1 MTPIPNGLTDSASCK
16 YKTGAFVTQKYI
28 LKPTDATYKYYVDDD
43 KQDGSD
49 EEDGLL
55 LLIRQSGIGLP
66 LGFHHDPSF
75 LLRLCSPAPQPET
88 SQVGP
93 SLSLSLSLVV
103 LLDLYVNTQA
113 ILCHPSSQQTSVGL
127 GVIETGLHSYLNI
140 STTVTY

>member
-1 MTPIPNGLTDSASCK
+1 MPPIPHGLTDSASCK

-75 LLRLCSPAPQPET
+75 LRRLCSPAPQPET

-93 SLSLSLSLVV
+93 SLSLSGSAAGFVV
-103 LLDLYVNTQA
+103 RKYKKSFVSPFFTTNIGGVGGGWAQWA
-113 ILCHPSSQQTSVGL
+113 RRPS
-127 GVIETGLHSYLNI
+127 N
-140 STTVTY
+140 